1 MLYIF
6 ANMPEVYTTII
17 VKKPTRELL
26 RKIGHKSQT
35 YDQLINE
42 LIKIGNK
49 NNNSVGIR
57 GAITEQ

>member
-1 MLYIF
+1 
-6 ANMPEVYTTII
+6 MPEIYTTIL